1 MPVDCEAV
9 TSNMLLG
16 RYTDLY
22 DGAIPGKA
30 TATVRSHEKSD
41 AVMIPW
47 KVYYVVATHDAAKPQ
62 TPLPSHPQ

>member
-1 MPVDCEAV
+1 MPIDCEAV

-16 RYTDLY
+16 YTGLC
-22 DGAIPGKA
+22 DGAVPEKA

-47 KVYYVVATHDAAKPQ
+47 KVYYVVATHDAAK
-62 TPLPSHPQ
+62 LPCLEY

>member
-1 MPVDCEAV
+1 MPIDCEAV

-16 RYTDLY
+16 RYTGLC
-22 DGAIPGKA
+22 DGAVPEKA

-47 KVYYVVATHDAAKPQ
+47 KVYYGNLDTSYMN
-62 TPLPSHPQ
+62 PLHPAHPS